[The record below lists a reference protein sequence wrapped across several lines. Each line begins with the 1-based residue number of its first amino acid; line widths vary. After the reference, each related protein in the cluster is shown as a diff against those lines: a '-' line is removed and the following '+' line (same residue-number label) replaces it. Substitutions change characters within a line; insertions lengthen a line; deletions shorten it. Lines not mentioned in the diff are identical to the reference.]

1 LVVKGALDIFLVLNL
16 LRLPGRPRLAHSV
29 EDGQQLMHTGRQGH
43 FFDLS
48 RGEEPCV
55 KGLHPWVI
63 ARGHAGAPG

>member
-1 LVVKGALDIFLVLNL
+1 
-16 LRLPGRPRLAHSV
+16 
-29 EDGQQLMHTGRQGH
+29 MHTGRQGH